1 MHRPALSMKCNGDAK
16 CLVTAIE
23 NQAGEQPK
31 PNPKQL
37 IGNPST
43 ARKDA
48 QSAYFS
54 FALESYICYEC
65 RSYCENT
72 YLWELGIHGRMA
84 RSSWMRCI
92 HLEASWVLIYRELHK
107 METGNEGLVCILFF
121 CWTPIRQSQNRYIY
135 NFWMGSW
142 GPHVEDEHSVRNFRQ
157 NAYTACQTST
167 ISSQHPDENLFE
179 RNIQMFSDIWIPF
192 LTTFPT
198 KQPEKIH
205 QDEPSIGILSPSTI
219 RRAVAGFVGKAVQ
232 SSCWRRIGGSRIS
245 WITLGGQMHFWYWK

>member
-1 MHRPALSMKCNGDAK
+1 MSVG
-16 CLVTAIE
+16 VTVKIHIFGSLGYMAGWPDPVGWGASTWKPPGCWYIE
-23 NQAGEQPK
+23 NCTKWKRETKDWFAFYFFAEPLYD
-31 PNPKQL
+31 NPK
-37 IGNPST
+37 T
-43 ARKDA
+43 D
-48 QSAYFS
+48 
-54 FALESYICYEC
+54 
-65 RSYCENT
+65 
-72 YLWELGIHGRMA
+72 
-84 RSSWMRCI
+84 
-92 HLEASWVLIYRELHK
+92 
-107 METGNEGLVCILFF
+107 
-121 CWTPIRQSQNRYIY
+121 IY

-142 GPHVEDEHSVRNFRQ
+142 CPHVEDEHSVRNFRQ

-167 ISSQHPDENLFE
+167 ISSKHPDENLFE

-245 WITLGGQMHFWYWK
+245 WITLGGKMHFWYWK